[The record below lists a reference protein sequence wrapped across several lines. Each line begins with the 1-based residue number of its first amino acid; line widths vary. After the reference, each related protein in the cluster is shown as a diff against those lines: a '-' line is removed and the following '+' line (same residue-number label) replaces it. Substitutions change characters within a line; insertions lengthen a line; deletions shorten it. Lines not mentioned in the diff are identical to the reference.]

1 MIFKIKT
8 GDKPTVAE
16 ISLAQDDNSVHV
28 KVNNVLVLTFYSGEE
43 TVFPHAMTN
52 QDCEVTGLLRDRD
65 GRLKID
71 LRQPRS

>member
-8 GDKPTVAE
+8 DDKPTAAE

-28 KVNNVLVLTFYSGEE
+28 KVNDVMVLTFYSGEE
-43 TVFPHAMTN
+43 VIYPHAMSD
-52 QDCEVTGLLRDRD
+52 QDCEVTGLLRDID

-71 LRQPRS
+71 LRQPIP